1 MARLGFRLSIDGL
14 EDDTLVVREYQ
25 GHDGISDSR
34 DNSGNVVYGFRY
46 QIELASRRNDL
57 TAEQTVDR
65 KALLEVFRD
74 GEVVQQVHGI
84 IRQFC
89 QGDTGYSHTFYS
101 VTLVPALERLSLRHN
116 SRIFQQQT
124 VPEIL
129 SILLQEMKVTDY
141 TFSLKRDPAP
151 REFCVQYRETDLA
164 FFHRLAAEE
173 GIVYSFV
180 HSADKHLLYLSDSS
194 ESLPSLTEAVPY
206 NALSGG
212 ASEVSYISTFTQ
224 YTQAEISHTV
234 LQDNSFKRP
243 GYTFAQFA
251 QAQDSEYQRAQYE
264 HFDMPGRFKDDA
276 TGKAFNQIRLE
287 YLRRTAHTAT
297 GASDHPAIQAGF
309 KFTLSDHLDEALNRD
324 WVVIYMTHQGK
335 QPQALEEAANGGET
349 TYHNQFT
356 LIPDHLTWRAAPCS
370 KPKMRGPTSA
380 RVVGP
385 EGEEIYCDEHGR
397 VKLHFSRDRYSNGD
411 EHSSCWVRVSQG
423 WAGAQYGMMA
433 LPRIGHEVIVS
444 FINGD
449 PDQPMVTGRA
459 YNANNRLPYSLPEHK
474 TKTVLRTET
483 HQGSG
488 YNELSFED
496 QSGREQIYLHGQ
508 KDYQALIENDQLTQ
522 TRHDQYLTIAN
533 DRYSEITANDH
544 LSVNGEQRQR
554 IGQTQ
559 SLTISGDL
567 YIKSGS
573 VYVNDAGTE
582 IHIKAGQKVVIEAGT
597 EISVKAGGSFVKV
610 DPSGV
615 SLGGAGV
622 NLNSGGS
629 AGSGSGYGGQKPM
642 KPSELINDL
651 AIAELAQPEITAT
664 MQSAQAVVQQ
674 APLSINYLFSA

>member
-14 EDDTLVVREYQ
+14 DDDTLVVREYQ

-34 DNSGNVVYGFRY
+34 DTSGNVVYGFRY
-46 QIELASRRNDL
+46 QIELASRRSDL

-74 GEVVQQVHGI
+74 GEVVQRVHGI

-180 HSADKHLLYLSDSS
+180 HSTDKHLLYLSDSS
-194 ESLPSLTEAVPY
+194 ESLPSLTEPVPY

-212 ASEVSYISTFTQ
+212 ASEVPYISTLTQ
-224 YTQAEISHTV
+224 HTQTEVSHTV

-243 GYTFAQFA
+243 GYSFAQFA
-251 QAQDSEYQRAQYE
+251 QAQDSDYQLSQYE
-264 HFDMPGRFKDDA
+264 HFDMPGRFKDDT

-287 YLRRTAHTAT
+287 YLRRSAHTAT
-297 GASDHPAIQAGF
+297 GSSDQPAIQAGF
-309 KFTLSDHLDEALNRD
+309 KLTLSDHLDETLNRD
-324 WVVIYMTHQGK
+324 WVVVSMTHQGK

-397 VKLHFSRDRYSNGD
+397 VKLHFPWDRYSNGD

-449 PDQPMVTGRA
+449 PDQPMVTGRV
-459 YNANNRLPYSLPEHK
+459 YNANNRLPYTLPEHK

-522 TRHDQYLTIAN
+522 VKHDQSLTVAN
-533 DRYSEITANDH
+533 DCYSEIKTNDH
-544 LSVNGEQRQR
+544 LSVNGEQRQS

-629 AGSGSGYGGQKPM
+629 AGSGSGFTGQGPLQ
-642 KPSELINDL
+642 PTALFNDL
-651 AIAELAQPEITAT
+651 AIAELAQLEITAT